1 MKNMKFWRTALV
13 ATLVLTVML
22 SVSGGTIAWFTD
34 SVESKGNVIEA
45 GTLKIDLLLKEGNGW
60 VSLKENTD
68 KAVLSYDK
76 WEPGYTA
83 VKSLKIANKGTLAL
97 EYVLNVIPNNEVK
110 GENGESLADVI
121 DVYMAFGEKTP
132 TNFADIE
139 NGADWWYSGTLA
151 SLIASDKG
159 FTQGIMLPAS
169 EAEKFEDSKWLDKDN
184 GWLEVGKM
192 VGATA
197 CTIALHM
204 QEEAGNEYQGLSLG
218 EAFVKLD
225 AKQYTYEPDSFDPD
239 YDEDA
244 LYPGEIGTADD
255 LKAALA
261 EGKSVKLTSDVA
273 LTNDAVEVAAGSA
286 AVIDLNGK
294 TLSVENTEAKASA
307 AINNK
312 GTLTLKNGTVTY
324 KGVGDPNF
332 GYGTNTINNTGKLV
346 IDGATIINTT
356 TSGSSVAIDN
366 AAGAELIINSG
377 VIKSEK
383 NAIRLCPFGSAA
395 INATINGG
403 TITGARAI
411 QIQLPSN
418 KPAEA
423 PVINL
428 TVNGGILTGTDDL
441 AIYSYSAGQSLGNVK
456 VVLAGGTYN
465 GNVCFGGGSA
475 KTTQENVSITGG
487 TFNGELGR
495 YLANDG
501 WENIAKPQ

>member
-22 SVSGGTIAWFTD
+22 SVTGGTIAWFTD

-45 GTLKIDLLLKEGNGW
+45 GTLKIDLLLKEGNEW

-83 VKSLKIANKGTLAL
+83 VKSLKIANEGTLAL

-139 NGADWWYSGTLA
+139 NGTDWWYSGTLA

-169 EAEKFEDSKWLDKDN
+169 EAEKFEDSEWLDKDN

-225 AKQYTYEPDSFDPD
+225 AKQYTYEPDSFGPD

-261 EGKSVKLTSDVA
+261 EGKSVKLGADIELPDNETLVIQNG
-273 LTNDAVEVAAGSA
+273 TNVTL
-286 AVIDLNGK
+286 DLNGH
-294 TLSVENTEAKASA
+294 TLSAENTNTATHNFMIDVKG
-307 AINNK
+307 
-312 GTLTLKNGTVTY
+312 GTLNVT
-324 KGVGDPNF
+324 
-332 GYGTNTINNTGKLV
+332 
-346 IDGATIINTT
+346 
-356 TSGSSVAIDN
+356 
-366 AAGAELIINSG
+366 
-377 VIKSEK
+377 
-383 NAIRLCPFGSAA
+383 
-395 INATINGG
+395 GG
-403 TITGARAI
+403 TITMKHTGTNMGWNGATT
-411 QIQLPSN
+411 
-418 KPAEA
+418 
-423 PVINL
+423 VIDV
-428 TVNGGILTGTDDL
+428 TAGGILNLKNVTVKNEGGTDMNFAVHLNNWGEVTLNADNCVFDAPYCGVRVFNSGPNMNNVMITNSTL
-441 AIYSYSAGQSLGNVK
+441 KGNNRAFWVHNYASADFGGKLYSGSGEAYDKAAVDARLNLKIFNQGNTFELVAADAK
-456 VVLAGGTYN
+456 APVRYGFNETFYFNAN
-465 GNVCFGGGSA
+465 GNVV
-475 KTTQENVSITGG
+475 E
-487 TFNGELGR
+487 
-495 YLANDG
+495 
-501 WENIAKPQ
+501 